1 MRYVRKGAE
10 PRTLLNWKSLNQATP
25 QNLKYGLAGFPAE
38 QVRCELLKQQHYLC
52 AYTMIR
58 LKTPAECDA
67 TNKTRKSCHI
77 EHILP
82 LNRGDL
88 VSRKAAGEDVKDVIN
103 FRGGEDIDFT
113 NMIACFPPSADSIHC
128 DYGASYKGDYDP
140 YDNPNFISPLN
151 PSVEIHFQFLADGSI
166 EALTDKGVET
176 IEALQLNHIE
186 LRHRRERV
194 ITGAIYPRGV
204 GRPIS
209 AAEARRLADE
219 VLLPNSNGCLREFC
233 IAIRQVAL
241 KHAERQERR
250 ARRIAGQG
258 RR

>member
-1 MRYVRKGAE
+1 MKYVRKGAE
-10 PRTLLNWKSLNQATP
+10 PRALLNWKSRNQLTP

-38 QVRCELLKQQHYLC
+38 QVRCELLQQQHYLC
-52 AYTMIR
+52 AYTMIL
-58 LKTPAECDA
+58 LKSPAECDS

-82 LNRGDL
+82 QNRGDL
-88 VSRKAAGEDVKDVIN
+88 VARKALGEDVKDVIN
-103 FRGGEDIDFT
+103 FRVGEDIDFR

-128 DYGASYKGDYDP
+128 DFGASYKGDYDP
-140 YDNPNFISPLN
+140 NDNPNFISPLT
-151 PSVEIHFQFLADGSI
+151 PSVENHFKFLADGTI
-166 EALTDKGVET
+166 EALSEKGEET
-176 IEALQLNHIE
+176 IKALQLNHIE

-194 ITGAIYPRGV
+194 ITGAIYPKGV
-204 GRPIS
+204 DHPIS

-219 VLLPNSNGCLREFC
+219 VLRPNANGSLREFC

-250 ARRIAGQG
+250 ARRTAGQS